1 MLILLSPIANHL
13 WQSTVF
19 VIVAAALA
27 LALRKNRA
35 GIRHWIW
42 CIASLKF
49 IVPLS
54 LFITLGSQFGWPVTS
69 SVSAEPS
76 VSAFVI
82 QQMSQP
88 FTTISTYIRFRPLPL
103 EVPRVFRYLCR
114 SQSHW

>member
-1 MLILLSPIANHL
+1 MLTLLSPIANHL

-54 LFITLGSQFGWPVTS
+54 LFITWAAS
-69 SVSAEPS
+69 SVGLSLPPYRPS
-76 VSAFVI
+76 H
-82 QQMSQP
+82 
-88 FTTISTYIRFRPLPL
+88 RFLPL
-103 EVPRVFRYLCR
+103 
-114 SQSHW
+114 